1 MVKNK
6 TQAERLDYLLQKFK
20 EDSLHYRDLEVEDDY
35 KEKRMALR
43 SLMNIREP
51 RSMQEDVIKIQDEFL
66 AVEAMEKGIV
76 SLDMIPTVAD

>member
-6 TQAERLDYLLQKFK
+6 SQAERLDYLLKEFK
-20 EDSLHYRDLEVEDDY
+20 EDSLYYRGLEVGDDY
-35 KEKRMALR
+35 EEKRTALR

-66 AVEAMEKGIV
+66 AGEAMEKRNR
-76 SLDMIPTVAD
+76 LP